1 VVNPRMRPHLVR
13 RLRSARRA
21 AVWASALAAA
31 LLIAASPVRADE
43 PIVVSSCPG
52 QERIPVTFRVD
63 CSHVH
68 DAAARAQ
75 CKSFIE
81 NQACKVFP
89 AYRHITGINL
99 EKECPEIAYTIY
111 DKSEWPHPQGGEG
124 GQAGR
129 CSAELLSQFSVLS
142 KSQVRPYD
150 VHELLH
156 LYQSQIGAL
165 PYSHILFGASQ
176 LEARREIGDRNGYEA
191 GFARLKKETFDPDLE
206 QRFAKMAPDQR
217 CPMAE
222 VQEEARLY
230 ISNPRVVYDYYRD
243 LEVGWL
249 KDQADREARFNRMF
263 EKVSQG
269 RAKKFLLDHGCAPW

>member
-1 VVNPRMRPHLVR
+1 M
-13 RLRSARRA
+13 RLRLVSQLRGVRCA
-21 AVWASALAAA
+21 AGGGALVAA
-31 LLIAASPVRADE
+31 LLITASPVRAEE
-43 PIVVSSCPG
+43 PIVVSGCPG
-52 QERIPVTFRVD
+52 QERIPVRFQVD

-68 DAAARAQ
+68 GAAAHAQ
-75 CKSFIE
+75 CKPFIE

-89 AYRHITGINL
+89 AYRRITGINL
-99 EKECPEIAYTIY
+99 EKECPEITYTIY

-129 CSAELLSQFSVLS
+129 CTAELLSQFSVLV
-142 KSQVRPYD
+142 KSQVGPYD
-150 VHELLH
+150 VHKLLH

-176 LEARREIGDRNGYEA
+176 LEARREIGDRYGYEA
-191 GFARLKKETFDPDLE
+191 GFARMKKEAFDPNLE
-206 QRFAKMAPDQR
+206 QRFAAMAADQR
-217 CPMAE
+217 CRMAE

-230 ISNPRVVYDYYRD
+230 ISNPRVVYAYYRD

-263 EKVSQG
+263 DKVSQG
-269 RAKKFLLDHGCAPW
+269 RAKKFLLDHGCEPW